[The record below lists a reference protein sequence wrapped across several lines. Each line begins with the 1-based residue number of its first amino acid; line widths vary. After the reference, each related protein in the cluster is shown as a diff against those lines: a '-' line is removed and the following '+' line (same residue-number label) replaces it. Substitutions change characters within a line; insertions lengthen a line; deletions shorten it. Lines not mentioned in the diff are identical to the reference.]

1 MGSDDPLKT
10 LKESIQDAEWSWLA
24 PHHARG
30 ALIVVAQDLDLAE
43 VGFKISRDEVAEVSQ
58 WLKAGA
64 LARPTSAQSEAWDQN
79 PQQRFRFLIVQPY
92 VLIQSMGH

>member
-1 MGSDDPLKT
+1 MDAANLLKQM
-10 LKESIQDAEWSWLA
+10 KDSIQEGEWAWLA

-43 VGFKISRDEVAEVSQ
+43 VGVKVSTDAVAEVSG
-58 WLKAGA
+58 WLSEGQ
-64 LARPTSAQSEAWDQN
+64 LARPTQEQAESWDQN
-79 PQQRFRFLIVQPY
+79 PDRHFRFLIVQPY